1 MNRKTRIRLRF
12 SSIVNYSAMIYRMLV
27 AIGFIVV
34 ARRLSVDEFSLWGI
48 VWSTSLM
55 LASLTGFWGFW
66 AQRFIVRGIRGAF
79 GTSLLL
85 CLVYWIV
92 GGAVY
97 VGISFLRIR
106 CLAGVYNTCY

>member
-1 MNRKTRIRLRF
+1 
-12 SSIVNYSAMIYRMLV
+12 
-27 AIGFIVV
+27 
-34 ARRLSVDEFSLWGI
+34 
-48 VWSTSLM
+48 M